1 MIRLLKI
8 FLFLI
13 VVISCENQSNS
24 AEVEKNLTHYVIP
37 VDTPSAEPY
46 LFTSGSSE
54 VFLSWIEKRK
64 DSSLLKFST
73 LKNDQWSKPTVIASG
88 DSWFVNWADY
98 PIVTVNGNTML
109 SHFLEKSEKGTYTYD
124 VKFTISSDQ
133 GKNWSDPKILH
144 DDGMKAEHGF
154 VSMIPYG
161 DSFFVSWLDGRNA
174 VSEGSGHEE
183 GHHGAMTLR
192 AAIINKQGVKTAE
205 WELDQRVCDCC
216 QTSVANTK
224 NGPVV
229 IYRDRTDEEIRDIS
243 IVRYDNGK
251 WTSPKP
257 IYDDQWK
264 IDGCPVNG
272 PRADALGNN
281 LVVAWF
287 SSPGNRAGVNVVF
300 SEDGGVNFTPPIK
313 IDEGNAI
320 GRVDVAIISDKSA
333 IVSWME
339 GAVIKAARVYSD
351 GKKDPAIIVT
361 STSSARSSGF
371 PQMTKWGDKL
381 IFAWTDD
388 KEKKIKVA
396 SISTF

>member
-1 MIRLLKI
+1 MIRLLKLLPVLV
-8 FLFLI
+8 F
-13 VVISCENQSNS
+13 VISCNIEPITSI
-24 AEVEKNLTHYVIP
+24 EKKQFDIH

-46 LFTSGSSE
+46 LFTTGSGE
-54 VFLSWIEKRK
+54 VYLSWIEKRK

-73 LKNDQWSKPTVIASG
+73 LKNDQWSEPTIIASG

-98 PIVTVNGNTML
+98 PMLAVNGNTLL
-109 SHFLEKSEKGTYTYD
+109 SHFLEKSEKGNYTYD
-124 VKFTISSDQ
+124 VKFTLSSDQ
-133 GKNWSDPKILH
+133 GEKWSDPKILH
-144 DDGMKAEHGF
+144 DDGKKAEHGF
-154 VSMIPYG
+154 VSMIPFG

-192 AAIINKQGVKTAE
+192 AAIINKAGIKTSE

-216 QTSVANTK
+216 QTSVAITK

-229 IYRDRTDEEIRDIS
+229 IYRDRTNDEIRDIS
-243 IVRYDNGK
+243 IVRFLNGS
-251 WTSPKP
+251 WTSPKS
-257 IYDDQWK
+257 IYDDLWK

-272 PRADALGNN
+272 PRVDAIDNN
-281 LVVAWF
+281 LVIAWF
-287 SSPGNRAGVNVVF
+287 SSPGNRAGVKVVF
-300 SEDGGVNFTPPIK
+300 SEDGGASFASPIK
-313 IDEGNAI
+313 IDGGKAI
-320 GRVDVAIISDKSA
+320 GRVDVTMINSNTA

-339 GAVIKAARVYSD
+339 GSVIRAARVYSD
-351 GKKDPAIIVT
+351 GKFDPSVVIANSAT
-361 STSSARSSGF
+361 ARSSGF

-396 SISTF
+396 SVAGF